1 MGSVK
6 NSYFWMFFHTA
17 TKYIKRIKDLNLII
31 EVKGK
36 GYGRYIFIKEY
47 DDI

>member
-6 NSYFWMFFHTA
+6 IHIFGFFHTA
-17 TKYIKRIKDLNLII
+17 TKYTKRIKDLNLII